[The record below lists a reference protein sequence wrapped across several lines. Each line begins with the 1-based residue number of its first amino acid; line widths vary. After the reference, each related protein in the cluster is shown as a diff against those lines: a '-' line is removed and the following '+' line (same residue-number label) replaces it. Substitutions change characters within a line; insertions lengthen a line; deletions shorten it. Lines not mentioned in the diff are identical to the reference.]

1 MQFIFIF
8 SWSKLMAFAWEAT
21 VHYPSNSMPQSM
33 FGILWDFHNV
43 WSNISICMFHLF
55 QCYLALAKGGLVPD
69 HILISPIGHYQ
80 SSLDLTEVSNM
91 SSNHV
96 IPSPP
101 PPPPTLSSPLSP
113 EAPNTPINWFTI
125 HILCIPPEQIF
136 CLTNWELARG
146 LPDMAATHVCKLDSK
161 YWFFFFF
168 FGGGGGGGGGYMLK
182 EYRITRSKGKKHLYS
197 WLH

>member
-1 MQFIFIF
+1 
-8 SWSKLMAFAWEAT
+8 
-21 VHYPSNSMPQSM
+21 
-33 FGILWDFHNV
+33 
-43 WSNISICMFHLF
+43 MFHLF

-161 YWFFFFF
+161 YWIFYYYF
-168 FGGGGGGGGGYMLK
+168 FGGGGGVHVKGISHYKVQGKETSVQLTTLVNWSIRIVWYLK
-182 EYRITRSKGKKHLYS
+182 LTLWGFHDKDI
-197 WLH
+197 